1 MTNYEQEKKLA
12 ALRALAYVED
22 KMIIGIGSGSTASH
36 FIQFLGEKVREGLQV
51 TGVPTSK
58 ETERL
63 CTLVGIPLITTQ
75 IPEKI
80 DLAVD
85 GADEFDPYLRLIK
98 GGGGYLLK
106 EKLVASCSARTVII
120 TDSRKQASVLGR
132 TYALPIEVI
141 PLMWSQIAK
150 KLRDLGGEAKLRS
163 LGTPPVPYWSEN
175 GNYILDCKF
184 ASIDQPERLAHEL
197 SRMNGVVEH
206 GLFIGIADEVIMGEN
221 EGTRCFRVGSK

>member
-12 ALRALAYVED
+12 ALTALAYVED
-22 KMIIGIGSGSTASH
+22 KMIIGSGSTASH
-36 FIQFLGEKVREGLQV
+36 FIQLLGEKV
-51 TGVPTSK
+51 
-58 ETERL
+58 
-63 CTLVGIPLITTQ
+63 
-75 IPEKI
+75 
-80 DLAVD
+80 VD

-132 TYALPIEVI
+132 TNALPIEVI

-150 KLRDLGGEAKLRS
+150 KLRDLGGEAKLRT
-163 LGTPPVPYWSEN
+163 LGTPPAPYWSEN

-184 ASIDQPERLAHEL
+184 ASIDQPERLADEL
-197 SRMNGVVEH
+197 SRMNGIVEH
-206 GLFIGIADEVIMGEN
+206 GLFIGIADEVIMGDK